1 MCVIIRQDNSMS
13 RIVLLLF
20 VVMLLSACSGPS
32 WEHPSGFDKK
42 RLMEDTGECKVYA
55 RDMAKEQSKNIKMS
69 TVAPHA
75 GVAEAFIVYGMF
87 QDLFVN
93 CMEVK
98 GWTKVEK

>member
-1 MCVIIRQDNSMS
+1 MS

-20 VVMLLSACSGPS
+20 VVMLLSACSDPS

-42 RLMEDTGECKVYA
+42 RLMEDTMECKVYA
-55 RDMAKEQSKNIKMS
+55 RDMAKGQSKNIKMPAA
-69 TVAPHA
+69 TPHA

-93 CMEVK
+93 CMEAK